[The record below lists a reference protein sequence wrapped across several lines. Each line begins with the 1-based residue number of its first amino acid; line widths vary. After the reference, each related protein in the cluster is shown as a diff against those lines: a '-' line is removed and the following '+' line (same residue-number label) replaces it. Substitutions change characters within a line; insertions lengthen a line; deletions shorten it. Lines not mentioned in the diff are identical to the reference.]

1 MSLSSVVTRPSELT
15 SRPAQMSAG
24 GGGVGDES
32 GRGGGGVGDESGR
45 GGGGVG
51 GDTEPQPRARSRERS
66 VWSQVMK
73 RSAT

>member
-1 MSLSSVVTRPSELT
+1 
-15 SRPAQMSAG
+15 MSAG